1 MTKTFL
7 SLLLCIVVL
16 SSCGEKAREE
26 KISQDHVR
34 DSLQM
39 VINQREHELDDLMS
53 TFNDIEEGFRLIDA
67 AEGRVNVAKEGEG
80 EDKAARIK
88 QNISLIQQQMT
99 HNRELINKLRQQL
112 RESSINSE
120 HMKATIERFTALLD
134 AKSKEVEQLRA
145 ELAEKDVEIDALDS
159 KIKDLNDDVSQLA
172 EQNQQKQQTIM
183 TQDKTLN
190 TAWFV
195 FGTKSEL
202 KDQHIIADG
211 QVLRSNFN
219 KDYFTKI
226 DIRIDKE
233 IKLFSKSAKILTN
246 HPASSYTLLPDNN
259 KQYVLR
265 ITNPQQFW
273 GTSKYLVILVK

>member
-1 MTKTFL
+1 MKSFPIIIL
-7 SLLLCIVVL
+7 AALLLA
-16 SSCGEKAREE
+16 SCGGKKQEE
-26 KISQDHVR
+26 AVKTDHVR

-39 VINQREHELDDLMS
+39 VIDQRERELDDLMS

-67 AEGRVNVAKEGEG
+67 AEGRVNVAKDSEG

-88 QNISLIQQQMT
+88 QNIGLIQQQMT

-120 HMKATIERFTALLD
+120 HMKATLERFTALLD
-134 AKSKEVEQLRA
+134 AKSKEVDELRA
-145 ELAEKDVEIDALDS
+145 ELAEKDVEIDVLDT
-159 KIKDLNDDVSQLA
+159 KIKDLNNDMDQLA

-195 FGTKSEL
+195 FGTKNEL
-202 KDQHIIADG
+202 KDQRIIADG

-233 IKLFSKSAKILTN
+233 IKLYSKSAKILTN
-246 HPASSYTLLPDNN
+246 HPASSYTLTPDNN

-273 GTSKYLVILVK
+273 STSKYLVILVK

>member
-1 MTKTFL
+1 M
-7 SLLLCIVVL
+7 
-16 SSCGEKAREE
+16 
-26 KISQDHVR
+26 R

-39 VINQREHELDDLMS
+39 VIDQRERELDDLMS

-67 AEGRVNVAKEGEG
+67 AEGRVSMAKDSEG

-88 QNISLIQQQMT
+88 QNIGLIQQQMT

-120 HMKATIERFTALLD
+120 HMKATLERFTALLD
-134 AKSKEVEQLRA
+134 AKSKEVDELRA
-145 ELAEKDVEIDALDS
+145 ELAEKEVEIDVLDT
-159 KIKDLNDDVSQLA
+159 KIKDLNNDMDQLA

-195 FGTKSEL
+195 FGTKNEL
-202 KDQHIIADG
+202 KDQRIIADG

-233 IKLFSKSAKILTN
+233 IKLYSKSAKILTN
-246 HPASSYTLLPDNN
+246 HPASSYTLTPDNN

-273 GTSKYLVILVK
+273 STSKYLVILVK

>member
-1 MTKTFL
+1 MKSFPIFILAILFL
-7 SLLLCIVVL
+7 A
-16 SSCGEKAREE
+16 SCGGKKQDDTA
-26 KISQDHVR
+26 KTDHVR

-39 VINQREHELDDLMS
+39 VIDQRERELDDLMS

-67 AEGRVNVAKEGEG
+67 AEGRVNVAKDGEG
-80 EDKAARIK
+80 EDKAAKIK
-88 QNISLIQQQMT
+88 QNIGIIQQQMT

-120 HMKATIERFTALLD
+120 HMKTTLERFTAMLD
-134 AKSKEVEQLRA
+134 AKSKEVDELRA
-145 ELAEKDVEIDALDS
+145 ELAEKDVEIDILDT
-159 KIKDLNDDVSQLA
+159 KIKDLNNDVTQLA
-172 EQNQQKQQTIM
+172 EQNQQKQQTIA

-195 FGTKSEL
+195 FGTKNEL
-202 KDQHIIADG
+202 KDQRIIVDG
-211 QVLRSNFN
+211 KVLHSDFN

-233 IKLFSKSAKILTN
+233 IKLYSKSAKMLTN
-246 HPASSYTLLPDNN
+246 HPASSYTLTPDNN

-265 ITNPQQFW
+265 ISNPQLFW
-273 GTSKYLVILVK
+273 STSKYLVILVK

>member
-1 MTKTFL
+1 MKSYPIIIL
-7 SLLLCIVVL
+7 AVLLLA
-16 SSCGEKAREE
+16 SCGGKKQEE
-26 KISQDHVR
+26 AVKTDHVR

-39 VINQREHELDDLMS
+39 VIDQRERELDDLMS

-67 AEGRVNVAKEGEG
+67 AEGRVNVAKDSEG

-88 QNISLIQQQMT
+88 QNIGLIQQQMT

-120 HMKATIERFTALLD
+120 HMKATLERFTALLD
-134 AKSKEVEQLRA
+134 AKSKEVDELRA
-145 ELAEKDVEIDALDS
+145 ELAEKDVEIDVLDT
-159 KIKDLNDDVSQLA
+159 KIKDLNNDMDQLA

-195 FGTKSEL
+195 FGTKNEL
-202 KDQHIIADG
+202 KDQRIIADG

-233 IKLFSKSAKILTN
+233 IKLYSKSAKILTN
-246 HPASSYTLLPDNN
+246 HPASSYTLTPDNN

-273 GTSKYLVILVK
+273 STSKYLVILVK

>member
-1 MTKTFL
+1 MKSYPIIIL
-7 SLLLCIVVL
+7 AALLLA
-16 SSCGEKAREE
+16 SCGGKKQEE
-26 KISQDHVR
+26 AVKTDHVR

-39 VINQREHELDDLMS
+39 VIDQRERELDDLMS

-67 AEGRVNVAKEGEG
+67 AEGRVNVAKDSEG

-88 QNISLIQQQMT
+88 QNIGLIQQQMT

-120 HMKATIERFTALLD
+120 HMKATLERFTALLD
-134 AKSKEVEQLRA
+134 AKSKEVDELRA
-145 ELAEKDVEIDALDS
+145 ELAEKDVEIDVLDT
-159 KIKDLNDDVSQLA
+159 KIKDLNNDMDQLA

-195 FGTKSEL
+195 FGTKNEL
-202 KDQHIIADG
+202 KDQRIIADG

-233 IKLFSKSAKILTN
+233 IKLYSKSAKILTN
-246 HPASSYTLLPDNN
+246 HPASSYTLTPDNN

-273 GTSKYLVILVK
+273 STSKYLVILVK

>member
-1 MTKTFL
+1 MKSFPIVIL
-7 SLLLCIVVL
+7 AVLLLA
-16 SSCGEKAREE
+16 SCGGKKQEE
-26 KISQDHVR
+26 AVKTDHVR

-39 VINQREHELDDLMS
+39 VIDQRERELDDLMS

-67 AEGRVNVAKEGEG
+67 AEGRVNVAKDSEG

-88 QNISLIQQQMT
+88 QNIGLIQQQMT

-120 HMKATIERFTALLD
+120 HMKATLERFTALLD
-134 AKSKEVEQLRA
+134 AKSKEVDELRA
-145 ELAEKDVEIDALDS
+145 ELAEKDVEIDVLDT
-159 KIKDLNDDVSQLA
+159 KIKDLNNDMDQLA

-195 FGTKSEL
+195 FGTKNEL
-202 KDQHIIADG
+202 KDQRIIADG

-233 IKLFSKSAKILTN
+233 IKLYSKSAKILTN
-246 HPASSYTLLPDNN
+246 HPASSYTLTPDNN

-273 GTSKYLVILVK
+273 STSKYLVILVK